1 VDVVVLGSLRICDDH
16 GVARPVPTG
25 RGGVLLAA
33 LIVHAGTVV
42 SVDTLADYVWNH
54 DPPRQVRAAL
64 QTMLTRLRQA
74 VGASVAPRIR
84 TAAPGYVFDLRADE
98 LDLRRFETLCE
109 RGHAAYAAADWDRAA
124 SHFADALELWQG
136 EPLAGVESD
145 RLRLRVAGMALGSA
159 ALAAEVTVAVA
170 VAVPPSAPRQA
181 SATAASVTRSLPMK
195 WVPFLRWW
203 LQWSATVV
211 WCGRWRLTRV
221 VRSCEISAISV

>member
-1 VDVVVLGSLRICDDH
+1 MLGPLRICDDH
-16 GVARPVPTG
+16 GVTRPVPTG

-42 SVDTLADYVWNH
+42 SVDPLADYVWNH

-64 QTMLTRLRQA
+64 QTMLTRLRQV

-109 RGHAAYAAADWDRAA
+109 RGYAAYAAADWDRAA

-145 RLRLRVAGMALGSA
+145 RLRLRVAGVALGSA
-159 ALAAEVTVAVA
+159 ALAAEVAVA
-170 VAVPPSAPRQA
+170 MPPSAPRPA
-181 SATAASVTRSLPMK
+181 SATAASVTRSLRMK
-195 WVPFLRWW
+195 WVPFL
-203 LQWSATVV
+203 
-211 WCGRWRLTRV
+211 
-221 VRSCEISAISV
+221 